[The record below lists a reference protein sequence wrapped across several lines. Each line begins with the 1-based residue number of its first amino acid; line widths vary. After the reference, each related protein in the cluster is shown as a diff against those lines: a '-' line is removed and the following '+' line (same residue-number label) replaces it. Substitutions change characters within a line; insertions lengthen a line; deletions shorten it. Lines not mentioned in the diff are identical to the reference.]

1 MRIEPNSFVSLE
13 CSLRDE
19 AGRLIE
25 GDDSS
30 DRVEYVHGYGMLVPG
45 LEVALSGLQAGDQ
58 REIVVPPASG
68 YGDRD
73 EELVMEVDRTEFPD
87 PDKVAEGDEFFLEF
101 PDGDSQATRVVR
113 VLPDSVVI
121 DANHPLAG
129 LTLHYFVNVRL
140 VRAAAEEEIE
150 KAARELAE
158 AEDADEHVCGASC
171 SPGGSEGISLGEHE
185 EGRPAEELIR
195 IGTRKPVTY

>member
-1 MRIEPNSFVSLE
+1 MRIEANSFVSLE

-19 AGRLIE
+19 TGRLIE

-45 LEVALSGLQAGDQ
+45 LETALQGLEAGDQ
-58 REIVVPPASG
+58 REIVVPPSQG

-73 EELVMEVDRTEFPD
+73 QDLVMEVDRTDFPS
-87 PDKVAEGDEFFLEF
+87 PDAVAEGDEFFMEF
-101 PDGDSQATRVVR
+101 PDGESQAMRVVG
-113 VLPDSVVI
+113 VGPDSVFV

-129 LTLHYFVNVRL
+129 MTLRYFVNVRL
-140 VRAAAEEEIE
+140 VRPAAEEEIE

-158 AEDADEHVCGASC
+158 AEEADEHGCGPSC
-171 SPGGSEGISLGEHE
+171 HHE
-185 EGRPAEELIR
+185 EDHAPEELITL
-195 IGTRKPVTY
+195 GLRKSGSN